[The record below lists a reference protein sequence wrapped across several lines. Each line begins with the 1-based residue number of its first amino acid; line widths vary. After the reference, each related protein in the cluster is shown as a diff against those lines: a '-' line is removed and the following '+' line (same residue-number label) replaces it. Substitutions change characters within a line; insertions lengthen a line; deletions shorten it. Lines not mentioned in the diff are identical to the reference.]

1 MDYEKRKIK
10 EYLGEDL
17 YDTLKEYE
25 CIIAGDFIRN
35 LFTKSEVNDVDI
47 YFRSKEQLKRL
58 LLNEFSGRFI
68 VSVTKKAIMFKIDER
83 LLQLIY
89 IDYYD
94 TPWQVFDTF
103 DFTVCMGAFDFKTEE
118 FALHKD
124 FLKHNSQRQLMFNT
138 KTLFPIISALRVNK
152 YIDKGYTISKQEFI
166 KVMFTVNLLKV
177 NSLEELEEQLGGMH
191 GESVDNIFSEDLKN
205 NFDMNKALLELSEK
219 EFVYKDRTP
228 ADYDNFELFIEELL
242 EDKIKYCVYENQ
254 KYVRIGNELKFISE
268 IKDNYVLCDI
278 KEILNFPM
286 IKYKCVEKID
296 DRYFSYYDKNYEY
309 KLKEVM
315 TPKNSC
321 GLYVVDKEKIG
332 KSCYYNNQNR
342 AILKCLI
349 ESIDDLCDVTN
360 TERVNKLI
368 VLEEVNEN

>member
-10 EYLGEDL
+10 EYLGEEL
-17 YDTLKEYE
+17 YDILKKYE
-25 CIIAGDFIRN
+25 CIIAGGFIRN
-35 LFTKSEVNDVDI
+35 IFTKSEVNDVDI
-47 YFRSKEQLKRL
+47 YFRSKEQLKNL
-58 LLNEFSGRFI
+58 LLNEFSGNFI
-68 VSVTKKAIMFKIDER
+68 VSITKKAIMFRIDNK

-94 TPWQVFDTF
+94 YASKLFDSF
-103 DFTVCMGAFDFKTEE
+103 DFTICMGAFDFKSEE
-118 FALHKD
+118 FKLHQD

-152 YIDKGYTISKQEFI
+152 YIDKGYTISKHEFI
-166 KVMFTVNLLKV
+166 KVMFSVNLLKV
-177 NSLEELEEQLGGMH
+177 HSLEELEEQLGGMY

-219 EFVYKDRTP
+219 EFVYSDRTP
-228 ADYDNFELFIEELL
+228 ADYDDFELFVEELL
-242 EDKIKYCVYENQ
+242 EDKIKYCVYKEQ
-254 KYVRIGNELKFISE
+254 KYVAIGNELKYISD
-268 IKDNYVLCDI
+268 IKDNYVQCDI
-278 KEILNFPM
+278 KDIFKFP
-286 IKYKCVEKID
+286 IIRYKCVEKRD
-296 DRYFSYYDKNYEY
+296 DRYFSYYDKDYEY
-309 KLKEVM
+309 RLKEVM

-321 GLYVVDKEKIG
+321 GLYVVDKEDIKQ
-332 KSCYYNNQNR
+332 SCYYNNQNR
-342 AILKCLI
+342 VILKCLI

>member
-10 EYLGEDL
+10 EYLGEEL
-17 YDTLKEYE
+17 YDILKKYE
-25 CIIAGDFIRN
+25 CIIAGGFIRN
-35 LFTKSEVNDVDI
+35 IFTKSEVNDVDI
-47 YFRSKEQLKRL
+47 YFRSKEQLKNL
-58 LLNEFSGRFI
+58 LLNEFSGNFI
-68 VSVTKKAIMFKIDER
+68 VSITKKAIMFRIDNK

-94 TPWQVFDTF
+94 YASKLFDSF
-103 DFTVCMGAFDFKTEE
+103 DFTICMGAFDFKSEE
-118 FALHKD
+118 FKLHQD

-152 YIDKGYTISKQEFI
+152 YIDKGYTISKHEFI
-166 KVMFTVNLLKV
+166 KVMFTINLLRVK
-177 NSLEELEEQLGGMH
+177 SLEELEEQLGGMY

-219 EFVYKDRTP
+219 EFVYSNRTP
-228 ADYDNFELFIEELL
+228 ADYDDFELLIEELL
-242 EDKIKYCVYENQ
+242 EDKIKYCIYENQ
-254 KYVRIGNELKFISE
+254 KYVKIRNKLKSVSK
-268 IKDNYVLCDI
+268 IKDKYVQCDI
-278 KEILNFPM
+278 KEILKFPM

-296 DRYFSYYDKNYEY
+296 DRYFSYYDKSYEY

-321 GLYVVDKEKIG
+321 GLYVVDKEDIKQ
-332 KSCYYNNQNR
+332 SCYYNNQNR
-342 AILKCLI
+342 VILKCLI